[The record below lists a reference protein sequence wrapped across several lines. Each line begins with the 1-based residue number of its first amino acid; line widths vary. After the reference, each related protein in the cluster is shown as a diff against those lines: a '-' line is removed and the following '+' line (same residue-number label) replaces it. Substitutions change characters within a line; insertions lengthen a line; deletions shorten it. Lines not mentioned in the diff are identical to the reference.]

1 MNGLS
6 SAFPSFRSAIQT
18 SPSDHRR
25 HLAASPG
32 PGRTLSSSPPLLT
45 TGNCVLPRTFSHW
58 TAGRQQT
65 EGGRWQAGV
74 RRAGRGMVHSDD
86 ITEEQRTSLGD
97 TEAHWGKRWL
107 LLGSGCF
114 LEFSKGPMGLAGSQ
128 HFIVHE
134 QATRGK
140 FYLCSLEVCQGR
152 GKTSYRA
159 EAEHS
164 GSLCIPPPPAGS
176 SLPQPLRSCMLKA
189 WLPGGTQKAHEKAP
203 APPAPPAPC

>member
-134 QATRGK
+134 QAT
-140 FYLCSLEVCQGR
+140 
-152 GKTSYRA
+152 
-159 EAEHS
+159 EAS
-164 GSLCIPPPPAGS
+164 SIYAVWRCVKAGVRPATG
-176 SLPQPLRSCMLKA
+176 LKQSI
-189 WLPGGTQKAHEKAP
+189 L
-203 APPAPPAPC
+203 APCASPHPLQGLPSRSP